1 MPAVFHPE
9 ILVEEILSDQK
20 RKAEVDVYEA
30 LKKTLPDDF
39 HVFYSFNWLD
49 TQHRINRS
57 DGEADFLIAHKDFGY
72 IVLEVKGGVI
82 SRDEKSGQ
90 WYSKGIGNKTYNIK
104 DPIKQAR
111 ESKHVILSKL
121 KESLGDK
128 LGFICIKHAVV
139 FPGSGKPKSNAA
151 LGADM
156 PLEIFMFLE
165 DMPNLGAKVFKTLLR
180 EPPGTNTRYDPLGK
194 AGIDTLI
201 ELFSQGFILEPS
213 LLSKIKSCEFKI
225 YEATHQQKKLLKQTE
240 NNKRMI
246 ISGGAGTGKTSLA
259 IEKAKLLA
267 QSKHSVLFLCFNSP
281 LSKFLSNLLSELNN
295 IQVHTFHQFCIKVAS
310 IADVVLPDKDSK
322 NYWDEIPYVLL
333 EALEKNPNNR
343 YDAVIIDEGQ
353 DFKNEW
359 LESLNL
365 YLNDAAN
372 GFWYFFYDDNQ
383 KIYGKPIQGLNK
395 FADTSF
401 CLFEN
406 IRNSKPIF
414 KGSKAFYQGEMLES
428 LGPDGLDIEWIEA
441 DEQYRSKVLE
451 KTLNKLINYEG
462 IAKSEIAVLA
472 AKSFKNYGESSVG
485 KHECCRADELNS
497 NRIVLDS
504 IYRFKGLEKEVVILM
519 DLSSALNNEQ
529 LLYVGFSRARS
540 LLIVIDEPETVRKLK
555 SHVETFE

>member
-9 ILVEEILSDQK
+9 ILAEEIFSDQK

-57 DGEADFLIAHKDFGY
+57 DGEADFLIAHKNFGY
-72 IVLEVKGGVI
+72 IVLEIKGGVI

-90 WYSKGIGNKTYNIK
+90 WYSKGLGNKTYNIK

-111 ESKHVILSKL
+111 DSKHVILSKL

-180 EPPGTNTRYDPLGK
+180 EPPGTNTHYDPLGK

-201 ELFSQGFILEPS
+201 KLFSQGFILEPS

-259 IEKAKLLA
+259 IEKAKLLV

-281 LSKFLSNLLSELNN
+281 LSKFLSNLLSGLNN
-295 IQVHTFHQFCIKVAS
+295 IQVHTFHQFCIKAAS
-310 IADVVLPDKDSK
+310 IAGVVLPDKDSK
-322 NYWDEIPYVLL
+322 YYWDEIPYMLL

-359 LESLNL
+359 LESLNM
-365 YLNDAAN
+365 YLKDTAN
-372 GFWYFFYDDNQ
+372 GYWYFFYDDNQ
-383 KIYGKPIQGLNK
+383 KIYQHDVHGFKQ
-395 FADTSF
+395 FSDASF

-414 KGSKAFYQGEMLES
+414 TGSKAFYQGEMQKS
-428 LGPDGLDIEWIEA
+428 LGPEGLEIEWIETEETHR
-441 DEQYRSKVLE
+441 DKILE
-451 KTLNKLINYEG
+451 KKLNKLINNEG
-462 IAKSEIAVLA
+462 IVESEIAVLT
-472 AKSFKNYGESSVG
+472 AKSYKNYEELSVG
-485 KHECCRADELNS
+485 KYECCRADDLNS
-497 NRIVLDS
+497 NEIVFDS
-504 IYRFKGLEKEVVILM
+504 IYRFKGLEKEVVILI

-540 LLIVIDEPETVRKLK
+540 LLIIIDNMKTIQ
-555 SHVETFE
+555 S